1 MLQVQKMQWHLLC
14 CRWMVA
20 KDEEIILE
28 IVCACLLCAV
38 GACYSWEE
46 LWKSHHVLKADLVSF
61 AAQCTHPSGRQRGS
75 AVCHSVSTLQHTE
88 AHSCHH
94 HSQKVSTPCQCSGRV
109 AATPAPVCAGIPGCL
124 LHALAYMD
132 ARGTNPL
139 LTLQLGRCTDS
150 APAHQGCIWPG
161 GCCRAHGT
169 AGSVQGWVWGG
180 TWCSALAGQAAHQA
194 GKTNTLSL
202 GAFLISVKM
211 KVTTAIFFQI
221 DLLCLCSGRGHIA
234 VAWDNSE
241 PSVISKFGME

>member
-1 MLQVQKMQWHLLC
+1 MQELGIGGTSQWKICSLDPSTTLAIYFEVVNQVSPGFSFFLNNIFYTSNYLLQVQKMQWHLLC

-20 KDEEIILE
+20 KDEEIISE
-28 IVCACLLCAV
+28 IVCACLFLLCAV
-38 GACYSWEE
+38 GTCYSWEE

-124 LHALAYMD
+124 LPALAYMD

-150 APAHQGCIWPG
+150 APAHRGCI
-161 GCCRAHGT
+161 
-169 AGSVQGWVWGG
+169 
-180 TWCSALAGQAAHQA
+180 
-194 GKTNTLSL
+194 
-202 GAFLISVKM
+202 
-211 KVTTAIFFQI
+211 
-221 DLLCLCSGRGHIA
+221 
-234 VAWDNSE
+234 
-241 PSVISKFGME
+241 